1 MSGPKDKIPPDAA
14 FPQGADEDWDATLGD
29 LSRAYRGIPSD
40 EPSPSLDDA
49 IRAAARRA
57 VHSRPQSVRKSWVQR
72 WSGPVATAAV
82 VVLTVSVG
90 ILTMEEKPDLISP
103 PRPEAKRSSAPSSAD
118 KREETLAAA
127 APSSVVSEQVE
138 WKVDRLSGDRPDQA
152 TSAKEMARPEA
163 PRAIQKKAAP
173 PPIAREPVPFV
184 ADMETARELVGE
196 RQAAAPALADSA
208 QSQMKFKADSI
219 EGSAGASA
227 AASPPSS
234 ELRAKA
240 SRRAEVAPTAIV
252 ESLEAWLKRI
262 LILRKEGKAKEFEAE
277 LAKFKERYPDYSLP
291 LELKDVSA
299 PLKKS
304 DEQEK

>member
-14 FPQGADEDWDATLGD
+14 FSQGADEDRDATLGD

-57 VHSRPQSVRKSWVQR
+57 VHSRPQPVRKSWVRR

-82 VVLTVSVG
+82 VVLTVSLG
-90 ILTMEEKPDLISP
+90 ILTMEEKQDLISP
-103 PRPEAKRSSAPSSAD
+103 PMREAERSSAASSAD

-127 APSSVVSEQVE
+127 APSNVVSEQVE
-138 WKVDRLSGDRPDQA
+138 RKA
-152 TSAKEMARPEA
+152 ESAKQIARPEA
-163 PRAIQKKAAP
+163 PRALQKKAAP
-173 PPIAREPVPFV
+173 PPSAREPAPFV
-184 ADMETARELVGE
+184 ADVETAREQVGE

-208 QSQMKFKADSI
+208 QPQTKFKADSI
-219 EGSAGASA
+219 EESAGASV

-252 ESLEAWLKRI
+252 ESQEAWLKRI
-262 LILRKEGKAKEFEAE
+262 LILRKDGKAKEFEAE
-277 LAKFKERYPDYSLP
+277 LAKFKERYPDYPLP
-291 LELKDVSA
+291 LELNGA
-299 PLKKS
+299 PASLEKS
-304 DEQEK
+304 GGQEK